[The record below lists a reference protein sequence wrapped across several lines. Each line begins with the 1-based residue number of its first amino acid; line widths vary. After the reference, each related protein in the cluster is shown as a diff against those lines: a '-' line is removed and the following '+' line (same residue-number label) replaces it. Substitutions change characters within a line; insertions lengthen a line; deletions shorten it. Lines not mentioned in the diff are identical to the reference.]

1 SLPFVRDDFVRVFS
15 RRNVE
20 PTREFT
26 HGSCPG
32 LVVCCWRMP
41 NTTPGITGSTR
52 RGADRFR
59 GRPHLCAPSCHPSMN
74 FSSQARGAAGG
85 PAAPPGRPLVEPLDH
100 GGDLATRHACKL
112 GCEGIVSKRLNSPYV
127 SGRSPDWLKMKNAN
141 APAVKR
147 EAEED

>member
-1 SLPFVRDDFVRVFS
+1 EAANGCSNDCTKVTVGSPRQVSRLSLLFVRDDFVRVFS

-41 NTTPGITGSTR
+41 NTTPGITGPTR

-59 GRPHLCAPSCHPSMN
+59 GCPHLYAPSCNPSMN
-74 FSSQARGAAGG
+74 
-85 PAAPPGRPLVEPLDH
+85 
-100 GGDLATRHACKL
+100 
-112 GCEGIVSKRLNSPYV
+112 VS
-127 SGRSPDWLKMKNAN
+127 
-141 APAVKR
+141 
-147 EAEED
+147 